1 MQCHAR
7 IAVRTVTAPA
17 TIVTKQSVG
26 ETAAVEKD
34 QHLMTL
40 AQRRLDFVQQFRR
53 QSCGQ
58 LKPGD
63 INLPQ
68 RWQCSLTCPVC

>member
-1 MQCHAR
+1 MAMQSRRTFVQRHAR
-7 IAVRTVTAPA
+7 IAISTVTAPA
-17 TIVTKQSVG
+17 TIVAEQCIG
-26 ETAAVEKD
+26 ETASVEKD

-53 QSCGQ
+53 QSRRQ
-58 LKPGD
+58 LKPRD

-68 RWQCSLTCPVC
+68 RR

>member
-1 MQCHAR
+1 MAMQSRWRLVQRHAR

-17 TIVTKQSVG
+17 TIVAQQGVG
-26 ETAAVEKD
+26 KTTAVKKY

-40 AQRRLDFVQQFRR
+40 LQRRFDFIQQLRR
-53 QSCGQ
+53 QARRQ
-58 LKPGD
+58 LKPRD

-68 RWQCSLTCPVC
+68 RG